1 MIRGIDDLEVSGSVV
16 FVRCDL
22 NVPIEDG
29 QITDDGRIRA
39 SLPTLKNLLER
50 GAKVVVLAHLG
61 RPKGKPESKYSL
73 APAAARL
80 SELLGKPVS
89 LAEDVAGQSAQATVA
104 SLSDGQIAM
113 LENVRFDERET
124 GEASA
129 RKELA
134 KAWATLGDLYVSD
147 GFGVVHREQASV
159 TDLAKELPHA
169 AGLLV
174 KAEADIFAKVLSD
187 PERPYAVVLGGSK
200 VSDKLKVIDN
210 LISNVDRLLIG
221 GGMCFTFLAAKGLSV
236 GSSLLETDQIDNVRE
251 ILSRAQKLNVEIV
264 LPTDIVVADA
274 FTADANTQVVSA
286 ENIPDGW
293 MGLDIGPD
301 SIALFERSLADAKT
315 IMWNGPMGVFEM
327 SAFAAGTKAVAVAM
341 TKNSGMTVVGGGDS
355 AAAVRLLGIDESSFS
370 HISTGGGA
378 SLEYLEGKELPG
390 LSVLED
396 N

>member
-124 GEASA
+124 GETSA

-210 LISNVDRLLIG
+210 LNSNVDRLLIG
-221 GGMCFTFLAAKGLSV
+221 GGMCFTFLAAKGFSV

-355 AAAVRLLGIDESSFS
+355 AAAVRLLGIDESGFS